1 MPITAEVVRRLG
13 QAMIVGL
20 LFASCSTSGVP
31 TVASTPSSLVT
42 AQSESIDHTIST
54 PPVSATDLTVT
65 ALVESRLSA
74 TLAGGLSQ
82 VVTSGTEA
90 EYFDGLADI
99 RDRSSAVVVAR
110 ILGPGPDRT
119 IVGDVPSDVLTMMS
133 VEIEVLEFLGG
144 TRVVEKGEV
153 LLMEPMLPFPEL
165 AFDTVWIMFLRNKQD
180 GVGGL
185 PNPGALSS
193 EVGIWR
199 QVNSQGLFVDSGAGR
214 PLNPV
219 AAAAAWASG
228 DQSRDLEEFA
238 MAVYDPAS
246 SNDPVAR
253 EVAAMTTAE
262 LLDFLRAESG

>member
-1 MPITAEVVRRLG
+1 
-13 QAMIVGL
+13 
-20 LFASCSTSGVP
+20 
-31 TVASTPSSLVT
+31 
-42 AQSESIDHTIST
+42 
-54 PPVSATDLTVT
+54 
-65 ALVESRLSA
+65 
-74 TLAGGLSQ
+74 
-82 VVTSGTEA
+82 
-90 EYFDGLADI
+90 
-99 RDRSSAVVVAR
+99 
-110 ILGPGPDRT
+110 
-119 IVGDVPSDVLTMMS
+119 
-133 VEIEVLEFLGG
+133 
-144 TRVVEKGEV
+144 
-153 LLMEPMLPFPEL
+153 MEPMLPFPEL

-180 GVGGL
+180 GVGGF

-238 MAVYDPAS
+238 VAVYDPAS